1 MRAFNNK
8 DEWKLKKRQDRINSL
23 LGNNSPY
30 YNDVTDT
37 QPTNNE
43 MQSEETLGLS
53 ARYYK
58 FFLVS
63 SIVTYK
69 QKFQHFIIRL
79 LILKLCYFE
88 NNKYI
93 LKKMAVETKKCY

>member
-53 ARYYK
+53 ARYDK
-58 FFLVS
+58 NFWSQALLH
-63 SIVTYK
+63 ICK
-69 QKFQHFIIRL
+69 KKFQHFIIKL
-79 LILKLCYFE
+79 VIL
-88 NNKYI
+88 N
-93 LKKMAVETKKCY
+93 LKII

>member
-53 ARYYK
+53 ARYDKK
-58 FFLVS
+58 FWS
-63 SIVTYK
+63 
-69 QKFQHFIIRL
+69 QAL
-79 LILKLCYFE
+79 LPISKNF
-88 NNKYI
+88 NI
-93 LKKMAVETKKCY
+93 S

>member
-58 FFLVS
+58 FFWSQAL
-63 SIVTYK
+63 
-69 QKFQHFIIRL
+69 L
-79 LILKLCYFE
+79 LISKNF
-88 NNKYI
+88 NI
-93 LKKMAVETKKCY
+93 S